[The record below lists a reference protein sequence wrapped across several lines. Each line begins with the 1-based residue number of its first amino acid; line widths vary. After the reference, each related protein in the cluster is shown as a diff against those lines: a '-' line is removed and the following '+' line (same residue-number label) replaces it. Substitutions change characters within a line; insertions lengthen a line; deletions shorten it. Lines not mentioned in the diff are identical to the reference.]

1 MPACSTKDSVMK
13 GGCDE
18 LNKIWFMN
26 GDYHTDQTKLRKVA
40 KWILSVLEN
49 SVFIYSVSRTK
60 KQARDYYNDFK
71 KFCVT
76 YDLSPVNGF
85 DNQRITVYLPNDT
98 TSCCD
103 TTNTTLL
110 MRVLPV
116 DKLPTIWGSNI
127 VSKYGCRSNTTAE
140 TVSTDPTKL
149 SDREKVLYFYY
160 KNSDFFVNLLSSL
173 KTAIVRH
180 ANFKNYCKVLVF
192 PDDLYEGDK
201 NERTLLASGQFLKQ
215 VYDLFLINWSKRF
228 NYKLE
233 APVSHS

>member
-1 MPACSTKDSVMK
+1 MQYKRFVMK

-85 DNQRITVYLPNDT
+85 DNQRITVYLPSDT
-98 TSCCD
+98 
-103 TTNTTLL
+103 N
-110 MRVLPV
+110 
-116 DKLPTIWGSNI
+116 
-127 VSKYGCRSNTTAE
+127 
-140 TVSTDPTKL
+140 
-149 SDREKVLYFYY
+149 
-160 KNSDFFVNLLSSL
+160 
-173 KTAIVRH
+173 
-180 ANFKNYCKVLVF
+180 
-192 PDDLYEGDK
+192 
-201 NERTLLASGQFLKQ
+201 
-215 VYDLFLINWSKRF
+215 
-228 NYKLE
+228 
-233 APVSHS
+233 